1 MVPEPATVVRGLAA
15 ADGGGM
21 YGRAMAAADEMG
33 KRGILGKERGREDA
47 TAELVV
53 ANEPGAAR
61 AEKAGLI

>member
-21 YGRAMAAADEMG
+21 CGRAMAAADEMG
-33 KRGILGKERGREDA
+33 KRGILGKERGRGDA
-47 TAELVV
+47 TAELV
-53 ANEPGAAR
+53 EPGAAR

>member
-1 MVPEPATVVRGLAA
+1 MVPEPATVVRGLAD

-21 YGRAMAAADEMG
+21 CGRAMAAADEI
-33 KRGILGKERGREDA
+33 GILGKERGREDA
-47 TAELVV
+47 TAQLVV